1 MRRDFMQQS
10 SFLQMFNA
18 TAAIVTDVKDGL
30 CMLVC
35 DLQKKGLPLQH
46 VYAPIHPINGF
57 VSSVHAD
64 RLATVVP
71 FLRVAK
77 SAKPKHSSY
86 EYRLLKMTGDYNGTH
101 VMSLSQ
107 NRNMRLQHWETV
119 HYASEMLAV
128 QMRPDTSAFAE
139 QLLTDGVLRKE
150 YFYQL
155 TDATYIAKNCPLPS
169 STHLARCLEGAT
181 TD

>member
-1 MRRDFMQQS
+1 
-10 SFLQMFNA
+10 
-18 TAAIVTDVKDGL
+18 
-30 CMLVC
+30 
-35 DLQKKGLPLQH
+35 
-46 VYAPIHPINGF
+46 
-57 VSSVHAD
+57 
-64 RLATVVP
+64 
-71 FLRVAK
+71 
-77 SAKPKHSSY
+77 
-86 EYRLLKMTGDYNGTH
+86 MTGDYNGTH

-119 HYASEMLAV
+119 YYASEMLAV

-139 QLLTDGVLRKE
+139 QVLTDGVLTKE

-181 TD
+181 TDLASAARLKEVTSSEHFADIPTDILKSLVFNHSLDFLLTVTNHFTFLNSRTESSNYCTIAWS